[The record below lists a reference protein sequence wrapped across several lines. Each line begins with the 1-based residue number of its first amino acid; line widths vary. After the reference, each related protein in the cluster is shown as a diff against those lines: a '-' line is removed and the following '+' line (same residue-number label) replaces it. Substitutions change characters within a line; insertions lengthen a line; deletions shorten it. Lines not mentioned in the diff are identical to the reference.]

1 MRTQMG
7 ESMQC
12 PTSCIQLDT
21 NEMPELPK
29 EELIFNV
36 IPWSTATGLQPQS
49 DRRYKQILQND
60 HEEQFFSKFS
70 LDSSYNNIDDRLQFK
85 HYGLDGYDSN
95 VRRGRPRADSITALI
110 LEGSSSTSQIRC
122 QLCSRVFPREKSLQA
137 HLRTHTGEKPY
148 KCNYPGCSRSFCQSG
163 HLRTH
168 LRRHTGEKPFKCP
181 VPECSSRFAHA
192 NRHCSNHPY
201 ISLERTVPSTKHS
214 KAKPSSY
221 KPATLNKIPCRPSK
235 AKSLKQQFSNCL
247 SVFSPD
253 RRFDG
258 RRGSDNNG
266 SSDSSSKMIE
276 LNGFCSESKD
286 KLISAFAL
294 LDLAYGSY

>member
-137 HLRTHTGEKPY
+137 HLRTHT
-148 KCNYPGCSRSFCQSG
+148 
-163 HLRTH
+163 
-168 LRRHTGEKPFKCP
+168 
-181 VPECSSRFAHA
+181 ECSSRFAHA